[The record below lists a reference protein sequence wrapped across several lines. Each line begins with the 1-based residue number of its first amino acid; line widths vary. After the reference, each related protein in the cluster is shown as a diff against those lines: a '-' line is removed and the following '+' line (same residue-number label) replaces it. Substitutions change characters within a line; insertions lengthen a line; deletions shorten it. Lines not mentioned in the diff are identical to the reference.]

1 MSEIH
6 DRKDQD
12 YAMYD
17 AMSTEA
23 LEELLRLDCEASTD
37 NTDTEAL
44 LYIMDLLAKRSKQ
57 KTGKTAQESWE
68 FFQRNYAVDDSK
80 EESDF
85 KPWLRR
91 VIAAAAVIV
100 LLISIPIAAQALS
113 WEDIWN
119 AVAKWAKETF
129 SFVSDA
135 DAELTEPDENLE
147 IGQKSLKDLLTTE
160 INVDAMLPTYI
171 PEGYVFKEII
181 TDETPVQ
188 RVYIAHYVNENKL
201 LTIAVRSYLDS
212 DMELT
217 EIDNEPLE
225 TYKKDGTDYYIF
237 ENDERIKAVWKKDA
251 YQCYIS
257 GLLDIEEIKWM
268 IDSIEKG

>member
-12 YAMYD
+12 YAIYD

-44 LYIMDLLAKRSKQ
+44 LYIMDLLAKRNQQ

-68 FFQRNYAVDDSK
+68 SFQRNYAVDNSK
-80 EESDF
+80 EESNS

-91 VIAAAAVIV
+91 VIAAAAMIV
-100 LLISIPIAAQALS
+100 LLISIPVAARAFS

-135 DAELTEPDENLE
+135 DAELTEPDEDLD
-147 IGQKSLKDLLTTE
+147 IGQRSLKDLLTTE
-160 INVDAMLPTYI
+160 IDIDAMLPTYI

-188 RVYIAHYVNENKL
+188 KVYMAVYIKGNKSL
-201 LTIAVRSYLDS
+201 VIAVQSYLDS
-212 DMELT
+212 DLELI
-217 EIDNEPLE
+217 EVNEVLLE
-225 TYKKDGTDYYIF
+225 TYTVAGTEYFIF
-237 ENDERIKAVWKKDA
+237 QNNRQLRAAWIRDS

-257 GLLDIEEIKWM
+257 GEIDINEIKWM

>member
-44 LYIMDLLAKRSKQ
+44 LYIMDLLAKRTKQ

-68 FFQRNYAVDDSK
+68 SFQRNYAVDDSK

-135 DAELTEPDENLE
+135 DAPLTEPAEAAEL
-147 IGQKSLKDLLTTE
+147 GQLSLKELLTAE
-160 INVDAMLPTYI
+160 MHVDVSLPTYI
-171 PEGYVFKEII
+171 PKGYTFKELI